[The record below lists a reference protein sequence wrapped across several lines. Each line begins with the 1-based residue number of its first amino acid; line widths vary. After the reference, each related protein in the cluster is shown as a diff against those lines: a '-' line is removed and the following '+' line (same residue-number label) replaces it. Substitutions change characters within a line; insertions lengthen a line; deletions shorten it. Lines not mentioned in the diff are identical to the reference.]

1 MERYDIAIIGT
12 GPAGLEAAITAKV
25 RNKNVLLLGNAS
37 LSSKVEKAHMV
48 SNYLGLPEVTGEQM
62 QRSFL
67 GHLDAMGVKI
77 TEDRVNTVYSMGDY
91 FALQGHS
98 DMYEA
103 STVILACGL
112 SVVNPFPGEL
122 ENLGRGVSYCATCDA
137 GIYKGKSTVVIGYS
151 ADEDKEV
158 AFLSEMAAEVTY
170 LPMYQGETTLGD
182 IGNITVIRG
191 AKPAKIDR
199 VDKRIVL
206 SLESN
211 ENPDSDSG
219 LSSNSDISPIS
230 GLNSNSCRSLD
241 SGIREIETDGL
252 FILRENVPP
261 SQLVPGLM
269 IENNQVVVDRS
280 MKTNIAGL
288 FACGDITGTP
298 YQYIKAAGEGNVA
311 ALSAVNYLAE
321 MRTK

>member
-103 STVILACGL
+103 STVIFACGL

-170 LPMYQGETTLGD
+170 LPMYQSETTLGD
-182 IGNITVIRG
+182 IGNVTIIRG

-206 SLESN
+206 SL
-211 ENPDSDSG
+211 DSG
-219 LSSNSDISPIS
+219 L
-230 GLNSNSCRSLD
+230 
-241 SGIREIETDGL
+241 REIETDGL

>member
-48 SNYLGLPEVTGEQM
+48 SNYLGLPEITGEQM

-182 IGNITVIRG
+182 IGNVTIIRG
-191 AKPAKIDR
+191 AKPTKIDR

-206 SLESN
+206 SL
-211 ENPDSDSG
+211 DSG
-219 LSSNSDISPIS
+219 L
-230 GLNSNSCRSLD
+230 
-241 SGIREIETDGL
+241 REIETDGL